1 MRQSLRMFAAMILMA
16 SSVAAHAGQTE
27 YDPAKVSDSLKA
39 VFKFGSVST
48 TKALNANTVTLLSG
62 TIGGTYVQFGADL
75 ASVLDDGGNLRVLP
89 IIGRGSVQSVADI
102 LFLKGVDLGIVRTDT
117 LDYLEKKGF
126 ANDIKK
132 RFTYVTKLYNEEMQV
147 VAPKT
152 IKTLNDLEGKTVSVD
167 LPNGGTFVTAL
178 TVFERLGIKAN
189 FVYIE
194 QRIAMEKLKKGDL
207 DAVIVVGGKPYL
219 SVTTFNN
226 DGRFHLAAVD
236 YSKPLQS
243 DYLPAT
249 LTSKDYPNLIAEG
262 ETVDTIAVPSVLA
275 VYNWPPNTE
284 RSRKLAL
291 FVDAF
296 FTKFAALQN
305 PPFHPK
311 WKEVSLSAP
320 LAGWNRLPLA
330 QQWLDKHG
338 VEPLKRR
345 FEAFQQEN
353 PAAAN
358 IKSEADKEAP
368 FRQFQAWD
376 ARAQFQAWDA
386 RAQMG
391 SEVDSDKVRD
401 RDQSATRAAP
411 PRDPPRRSH
420 LARRALGRLI
430 EQGAVTEAFQQE
442 NPAAAN
448 IKSEA
453 DKEALLQFQAWD
465 ARAPFQAWDA
475 RAQFQAWDA
484 RAQMGSE
491 VDSDKVRDR
500 DQSATQAAPPRDPP
514 RRSRALG
521 RLIEQG
527 AVTEAFQQENPAA
540 ANIKSEA
547 DKEALLQFQA
557 WDARAPFQAWDA
569 RAQFQAWDAR
579 AQMGSE
585 VDSDKVRDRDQSATR
600 AAPPRDPPRR
610 SHLARRA
617 LGRLIEQGA
626 VTGCEHQ
633 GHHRDRADPDGCNRA
648 SEEAWGN
655 PFPSAT
661 PPPGATQGISTT
673 DHPSSDFP
681 ERQYVFR

>member
-1 MRQSLRMFAAMILMA
+1 VRQSLRMFAAMILMA
-16 SSVAAHAGQTE
+16 FGVAAAHAGQTE

-102 LFLKGVDLGIVRTDT
+102 LFLKGVDLGIVRADT

-126 ANDIKK
+126 ANGIKK
-132 RFTYVTKLYNEEMQV
+132 QFTYVTKLYNEEMQV

-236 YSKPLQS
+236 YSKTLQS

-249 LTSKDYPNLIAEG
+249 LTSKDYPNLIPDG

-275 VYNWPPNTE
+275 AFNWAPNTE

-296 FTKFAALQN
+296 FTKFATLQD

-311 WKEVSLSAP
+311 WKEVSLAAP
-320 LAGWNRLPLA
+320 LAGWDRLPLA
-330 QQWLDKHG
+330 QQWLDKNG
-338 VEPLKRR
+338 VEPVKRR
-345 FEAFQQEN
+345 FEAFLQEN

-358 IKSEADKEAP
+358 I
-368 FRQFQAWD
+368 Q
-376 ARAQFQAWDA
+376 
-386 RAQMG
+386 
-391 SEVDSDKVRD
+391 
-401 RDQSATRAAP
+401 
-411 PRDPPRRSH
+411 
-420 LARRALGRLI
+420 
-430 EQGAVTEAFQQE
+430 
-442 NPAAAN
+442 
-448 IKSEA
+448 SEA
-453 DKEALLQFQAWD
+453 DKEALFKQFHAWEAARNAQAKAD
-465 ARAPFQAWDA
+465 SQ
-475 RAQFQAWDA
+475 
-484 RAQMGSE
+484 
-491 VDSDKVRDR
+491 VDSKKVRDR
-500 DQSATQAAPPRDPP
+500 DEASRTQAAPRRHAP
-514 RRSRALG
+514 RRSQSARRTTGTLA
-521 RLIEQG
+521 EQG
-527 AVTEAFQQENPAA
+527 A
-540 ANIKSEA
+540 
-547 DKEALLQFQA
+547 
-557 WDARAPFQAWDA
+557 
-569 RAQFQAWDAR
+569 
-579 AQMGSE
+579 
-585 VDSDKVRDRDQSATR
+585 TR
-600 AAPPRDPPRR
+600 
-610 SHLARRA
+610 
-617 LGRLIEQGA
+617 E
-626 VTGCEHQ
+626 CEHH
-633 GHHRDRADPDGCNRA
+633 GYRGDPDVCNRA
-648 SEEAWGN
+648 REEGWGN
-655 PFPSAT
+655 WFSGPT

-673 DHPSSDFP
+673 DRPSSGFSGRQSDF
-681 ERQYVFR
+681 R